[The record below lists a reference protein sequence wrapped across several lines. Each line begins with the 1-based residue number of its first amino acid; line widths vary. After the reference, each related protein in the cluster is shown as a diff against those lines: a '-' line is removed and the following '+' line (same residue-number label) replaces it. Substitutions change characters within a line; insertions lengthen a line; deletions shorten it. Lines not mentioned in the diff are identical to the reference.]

1 MQGFIKIFLT
11 SGLLLIS
18 ALGNATPDNHAVCGT
33 GTVLSFHENY
43 QGTGDFTANIRYS
56 IPPSTVAR
64 PSHIR
69 INTRNPNAN
78 DLMSRSSILSAY
90 FSGGAVRLYSHLPN
104 NNNCMLIDEVA
115 ACKSLAACDGLR
127 DDH

>member
-1 MQGFIKIFLT
+1 MQGFINIFLV
-11 SGLLLIS
+11 SGLLLMS
-18 ALGNATPDNHAVCGT
+18 PLGNAQPSNHTVCGT

-43 QGTGDFTANIRYS
+43 LGTGDFTANIRYS

-69 INTRNPNAN
+69 ISTSNPTAN
-78 DLMSRSSILSAY
+78 VLMSRGNIISAY
-90 FSGGAVRLYSHLPN
+90 FSGGAVRLYSHFAN

-115 ACKSLAACDGLR
+115 ACKSLVACDGLR
-127 DDH
+127 DDR